1 MVTFKSC
8 PRCRGDRV
16 LDHDKHGWYL
26 MCLMC
31 GYVTDPLQDK
41 SLHISERQQ
50 KSA

>member
-26 MCLMC
+26 MC
-31 GYVTDPLQDK
+31 GYVTDPLEDR
-41 SLHISERQQ
+41 SLYVKRQQ